1 MADLPNC
8 PRGRTEEYLADMAGI
23 SDSAPDKPWSRKE
36 AYLNA
41 INEHVEDIEQE
52 IEDLKN
58 NPDVVDIVDTYA
70 NLQAYDTSKLT
81 DKDVIRVLNDETH
94 DGNSTYYRYNKATDA
109 FTYIGS
115 SKTYSA
121 FVGTDGSEAG
131 SEGLVPA
138 PAVTD
143 ADKYLKSDGTWAT
156 VDAGPTV
163 VQTIGKS
170 TTDVMSQKAVSDT
183 VFYNSGNT
191 YTRENIRIGHT
202 NMVGY
207 QSTSIG
213 YNQTFGN
220 LAFSVAIGANS
231 SAGNDGVVIVGNS
244 AVANKPGAVAIGYGS
259 SATTKGEMNIGT
271 TSTGY
276 GYASS
281 NYRLLSGL
289 YDPQSAHDAA
299 TKGYVDGKNLVFYM
313 SVDPAVTASQVSVY
327 SDASC
332 TTPISLRTFFSALR
346 DGKSVCLQY
355 RDGSGEE
362 DHLSSFQIVTSRL
375 TNVDTEDAYNEVSPY
390 AIYYVGSGWKRIG
403 ADAVD
408 PDATTGAFNIAS
420 QS

>member
-8 PRGRTEEYLADMAGI
+8 PRGRTEEYLADMAGL

-58 NPDVVDIVDTYA
+58 NPDVADIVDTYA
-70 NLQAYDTSKLT
+70 DLQAYDTSKLT

-94 DGNSTYYRYNKATDA
+94 DGNSTYYRYDKATGA

-156 VDAGPTV
+156 VNTGPTV

-207 QSTSIG
+207 RSTSIG

-271 TSTGY
+271 SNTGY
-276 GYASS
+276 GYNSS
-281 NYRLLSGL
+281 NYRLLTGV
-289 YDPQSAHDAA
+289 YDGQQLHDAA
-299 TKGYVDGKNLVFYM
+299 TVAQGNTLSTSAPTTSTVGVLGQLYTDTTNMHTYQC
-313 SVDPAVTASQVSVY
+313 TA
-327 SDASC
+327 
-332 TTPISLRTFFSALR
+332 IS
-346 DGKSVCLQY
+346 G
-355 RDGSGEE
+355 
-362 DHLSSFQIVTSRL
+362 
-375 TNVDTEDAYNEVSPY
+375 DTYT
-390 AIYYVGSGWKRIG
+390 WTQRW
-403 ADAVD
+403 
-408 PDATTGAFNIAS
+408 
-420 QS
+420 